1 MKKDIYIFLAILSF
15 DDGISVKF
23 PDLPGCITCVN
34 TTDNSIDNA
43 KEALGLHIYG
53 LEEYNELIPEPIN
66 IKDLKLG
73 NNEILG
79 YYANS

>member
-1 MKKDIYIFLAILSF
+1 MIILKKDIYIFLAILSF

-43 KEALGLHIYG
+43 KEA
-53 LEEYNELIPEPIN
+53 
-66 IKDLKLG
+66 IKKM
-73 NNEILG
+73 
-79 YYANS
+79 